1 MILHIPYDIWQRLKY
16 YVQFSLPNEVTG
28 IGAIRLDDKENC
40 TVSGIFLPHQQVSPG
55 FSEFADGALNTIITD
70 FVGDNPTRVGELCFR
85 WHSHGLGKVFWSG
98 TDEQDIS
105 EWKGSWVIN
114 LVINARHDVLARLDI
129 FEPFHHANIPITAVI
144 DYPEDLALMAE
155 CQSMVKQKVNLIPT
169 KIPGG
174 MKNER
179 LLGSDKDFQ

>member
-1 MILHIPYDIWQRLKY
+1 MVLHIPYANWQKLKY

-28 IGAIRLDDKENC
+28 IGAIRLDSREHC
-40 TVSGIFLPHQQVSPG
+40 TVTDIFLPYQQVSPG

-105 EWKGSWVIN
+105 EWKGSWVVN
-114 LVINARHDVLARLDI
+114 LVTNAKADVLTRLDI
-129 FEPFHHANIPITAVI
+129 FEPFHHANIPIETVI
-144 DYPEDLALMAE
+144 DFPEDLELMTT
-155 CQSMVKQKVNLIPT
+155 CQSLIEQRVSPIPT
-169 KIPGG
+169 NLPGG
-174 MKNER
+174 IRK
-179 LLGSDKDFQ
+179 